1 MSKYT
6 TELRYIIENNF
17 DIGLKNYPIFDENY
31 RELLNQKIINHYY
44 FREIGMETAELFKRY
59 LNTTMNEIMPYYN
72 QLYKSELLEFN
83 PFYNVDKNIVSDK
96 NNNSVSDFIGN
107 TTGKNQQNADTE
119 NTQTNNG
126 KQQTTTAA
134 TSVGESVGNS
144 KGSGK
149 TTNKSKRVSSDTPQ
163 GFLSINSIDSETYAS
178 AAEMANGETVNEFT
192 VNDTKATSNNSESGT
207 TEQTNVAETKA
218 KGNTSSKATTETD
231 TANKTTS
238 NDFENYVSH
247 VIGKSEGETY
257 SEMLLKFRDT
267 FLNID
272 MMIIDELK
280 TCFMMVY

>member
-6 TELRYIIENNF
+6 TELRYLIENNF
-17 DIGLKNYPIFDENY
+17 DIGLKTYPIFDENY

-83 PFYNVDKNIVSDK
+83 PFYNVDKTIVSDK

-163 GFLSINSIDSETYAS
+163 GFLSINSIDNETYAS

-207 TEQTNVAETKA
+207 TDQTNIAETKA
-218 KGNTSSKATTETD
+218 KGNTTSNATTETD

-280 TCFMMVY
+280 TCFMMIY

>member
-6 TELRYIIENNF
+6 TELRYLIENNF
-17 DIGLKNYPIFDENY
+17 DIGLKDYPIFDENY
-31 RELLNQKIINHYY
+31 REPLNRKIINHYY

-59 LNTTMNEIMPYYN
+59 LNNTMREIMPYYN

-83 PFYNVDKNIVSDK
+83 PFYNVDKTVTADK
-96 NNNSVSDFIGN
+96 NNNSVSDFVGN
-107 TTGKNQQNADTE
+107 ISGKNTQTTDTE

-134 TSVGESVGNS
+134 TSTGESVGNS
-144 KGSGK
+144 T
-149 TTNKSKRVSSDTPQ
+149 TTNKNKNVSSDTPQ
-163 GFLSINSIDSETYAS
+163 GFLSINSIDNETYAS
-178 AAEMANGETVNEFT
+178 AAEMGNAESINNS
-192 VNDTKATSNNSESGT
+192 KATSNNAENGITDQT
-207 TEQTNVAETKA
+207 TVDETKA
-218 KGNTSSKATTETD
+218 TGNSKSNATTETD

-238 NDFENYVSH
+238 NDFENYISH

-257 SEMLLKFRDT
+257 SEMLMKFRET

-280 TCFMMVY
+280 TCFMMIY

>member
-6 TELRYIIENNF
+6 TELRYLIENDF

-218 KGNTSSKATTETD
+218 KGNTTSNATTETD

-280 TCFMMVY
+280 SCFMLIY

>member
-6 TELRYIIENNF
+6 TELRYLIENNF
-17 DIGLKNYPIFDENY
+17 DIGLKTYPIFDENY

-83 PFYNVDKNIVSDK
+83 PFYNVDKTIVSDK

-218 KGNTSSKATTETD
+218 KGNTTSNATTETD

-280 TCFMMVY
+280 TCFMMIY